1 MHTTQDRPLQ
11 VLMFSDVYFPRI
23 NGVSTSIE
31 TFRGDLADN
40 GIDVTLVAPE
50 YPGGHSTADIY
61 RVPSWRLPFD
71 PEDRLMSWPDLMKV
85 THHLD
90 ARCFDLVHVQ
100 TPFAAHYAA
109 RRLVRRRRMP
119 LLATYHTHF
128 EEYFHHYLP
137 LMPRGMLRGMA
148 RRIVRGQCNEYDAI
162 VVPSH
167 AMRSTLAGYGI
178 ERPLHILPTGIP
190 LARFEGGRRNEF
202 RKRHGIGHERRVAL
216 FVGRVAHEKNL
227 GFLLDVANTA
237 RRISPA
243 FLLVIAGDGPALAEL
258 KQRSSALGLEA
269 HVQFIGYLDRN
280 TELADCYAAAD
291 VFAFASK
298 TETQGLVLL
307 EAMAASL
314 PVYALAELGTRD
326 ILEPR
331 RGAIVAPDDTD
342 GFARGLVEILADP
355 GRRQVLAAEGR
366 AWAAEWGA
374 PERARQL
381 AALYRSMTSTPAAVL
396 S

>member
-1 MHTTQDRPLQ
+1 MRTTQDRPLQ

-31 TFRGDLADN
+31 TFRGDLTDN

-50 YPGGHSTADIY
+50 YPGGHGTADIY
-61 RVPSWRLPFD
+61 RVPSWKLPFD
-71 PEDRLMSWPDLMKV
+71 PEDRLMAWPDLMKV
-85 THHLD
+85 TRHLD
-90 ARCFDLVHVQ
+90 ARRFDLVHVQ

-109 RRLVRRRRMP
+109 RRLARQRRMP

-137 LMPRGMLRGMA
+137 LLPRGLLRGMA

-162 VVPSH
+162 VVPSQ

-178 ERPLHILPTGIP
+178 RRPLHILPTGIP
-190 LARFEGGRRNEF
+190 IARFEGGRRDEF
-202 RKRHGIGHERRVAL
+202 RQRYGIGQDRRVAL

-227 GFLLDVANTA
+227 GFLLDVANVA

-243 FLLVIAGDGPALAEL
+243 FLLIIAGDGPALAEL
-258 KQRSSALGLEA
+258 KQRSIVLGLEG

-307 EAMAASL
+307 EAMAAGL

-331 RGAIVAPDDTD
+331 RGAVVAPDETEA
-342 GFARGLVEILADP
+342 FARGLVELLGDP
-355 GRRQVLAAEGR
+355 VRRQALAAAAR
-366 AWAAEWGA
+366 AWATEWGA

-381 AALYRSMTSTPAAVL
+381 AALYRSLATIPATAL